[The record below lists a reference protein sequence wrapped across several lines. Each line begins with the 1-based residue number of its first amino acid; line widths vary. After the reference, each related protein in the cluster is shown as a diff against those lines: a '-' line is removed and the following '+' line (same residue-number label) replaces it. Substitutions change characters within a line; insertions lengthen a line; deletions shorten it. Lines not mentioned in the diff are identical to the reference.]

1 MFPRMQRRVN
11 IAERGADTFRAA
23 RVNLPDPF
31 EDERF
36 GQRKVN
42 LKFGAQVVEKTLA
55 ARV

>member
-11 IAERGADTFRAA
+11 VAERGADTFRAA

-42 LKFGAQVVEKTLA
+42 LEFGAQVVEKTLA